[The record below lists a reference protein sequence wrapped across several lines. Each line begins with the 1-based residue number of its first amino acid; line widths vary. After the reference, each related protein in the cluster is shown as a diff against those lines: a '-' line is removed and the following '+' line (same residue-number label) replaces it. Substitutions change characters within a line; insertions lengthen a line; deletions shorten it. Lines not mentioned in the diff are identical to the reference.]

1 MEDVEI
7 RIAVLEHLVMAML
20 KDSTNNGTFIHQIK
34 DSVRG
39 TLLGSKGPGGP
50 EQKSK
55 ACEYL
60 DRLI

>member
-7 RIAVLEHLVMAML
+7 RIAVLEHLVKAML
-20 KDSTNNGTFIHQIK
+20 KDSTLNGTFIHQIK
-34 DSVRG
+34 GSVRAS
-39 TLLGSKGPGGP
+39 LLGSDGLGGP